1 MRVSANQLFLPAT
14 AGVVFGDGMGELAYL
29 LVPAPQPIPPRTP
42 WLLVHRDLRAFAP
55 VRAVGAWVVGT
66 FTDLLRP
73 RRT

>member
-1 MRVSANQLFLPAT
+1 
-14 AGVVFGDGMGELAYL
+14 MGELAYL